1 MIGLPTRTTSVK
13 QSERGF
19 TLIEMLVALSVFGVA
34 ALALIRLQAY
44 TTRNAAELELRV
56 VAQTVVRN
64 RAVELLTDPRA
75 PSLGERTG
83 EVENGGLT
91 WQWVQNA
98 KLTED
103 ERFIQ
108 IDIAAREPQSGAPAA
123 LTILRPSNV
132 ILDVV
137 DPPVRTGN

>member
-1 MIGLPTRTTSVK
+1 MIRFGTRIISVK

-19 TLIEMLVALSVFGVA
+19 TLIEMLVALSVFSVA

-64 RAVELLTDPRA
+64 RAVELLTNPRA
-75 PSLGERTG
+75 PALGERTG

-108 IDIAAREPQSGAPAA
+108 IDIAAREPQSGAPAV